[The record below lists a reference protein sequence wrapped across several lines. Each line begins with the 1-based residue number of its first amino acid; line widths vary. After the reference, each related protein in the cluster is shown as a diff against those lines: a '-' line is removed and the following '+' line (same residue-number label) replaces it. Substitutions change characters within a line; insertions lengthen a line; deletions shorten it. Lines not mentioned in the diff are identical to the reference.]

1 MNDLQLVKKNEG
13 IKEYA
18 RLIYLT
24 NECKATY
31 TNISEQ
37 SSTWQVINF
46 AKEMKNLIS

>member
-1 MNDLQLVKKNEG
+1 MNDLQLVRKNEG

-31 TNISEQ
+31 TDISEQ

-46 AKEMKNLIS
+46 AERIKNIIS